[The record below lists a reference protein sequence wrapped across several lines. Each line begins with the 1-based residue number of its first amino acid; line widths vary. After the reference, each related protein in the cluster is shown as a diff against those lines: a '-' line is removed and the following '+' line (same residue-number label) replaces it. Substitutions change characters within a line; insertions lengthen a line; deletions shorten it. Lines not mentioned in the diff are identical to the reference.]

1 MAKNFSGDL
10 RGHRTLITGA
20 TGGVGP
26 AVARVLAEAGSQL
39 VLVSR
44 SHDKLEDL
52 AASLGMPE
60 TDCLI
65 HACDLR
71 DSAQAKDLMIAMLG
85 CPGPLTGVVNLIGHW
100 GAGKVTTLGD
110 EAWHGMLATNLH
122 AVFYVLREAVPHLA
136 DGSAIVN
143 VGGELPIEGRGG
155 QLAYAVAKGGVLT
168 LTKSLALEL
177 KPRSIRVN
185 AILPKNIDTPGNRAL
200 LPDSDT
206 KHWVQP
212 EEVAELI
219 LFLLSE
225 QAAKVTGALVPIY
238 GMEQG

>member
-1 MAKNFSGDL
+1 MAKKVSRDL
-10 RGHRTLITGA
+10 KGGRTLITGA

-26 AVARVLAEAGSQL
+26 AVARALAEAGSQL

-52 AASLGMPE
+52 AASLGLPE

-65 HACDLR
+65 HACDLT
-71 DSAQAKDLMIAMLG
+71 DSGQAKDLMIDMLG
-85 CPGPLTGVVNLIGHW
+85 CAGGLTGVVNLVGRW
-100 GAGKVTTLGD
+100 GPGKVSTLND

-122 AVFYVLREAVPHLA
+122 AVFYVLREVVPHLE
-136 DGSAIVN
+136 DGASIVN
-143 VGGELPIEGRGG
+143 VAGELPVEGRGG

-177 KPRSIRVN
+177 KPRGIRVN
-185 AILPKNIDTPGNRAL
+185 AILPKNIDTPDNRAL
-200 LPDSDT
+200 LPEHDT
-206 KHWVQP
+206 TLWVQP

-225 QAAKVTGALVPIY
+225 QAAQITGALVPIY
-238 GMEQG
+238 GME